1 MDRSEEMATKVD
13 RVRAIAREHDLAG
26 VLIKR
31 RDNFAWLTAGGLSYV
46 NAADEAGV
54 GALLVTP
61 DAVHVL
67 ADNIE
72 SRRLVEEELVG
83 LDVEVAEYPWHE
95 PDGERVTIEK
105 LMGSAAVGMDSPGGG
120 PSVADEIVRARGPM
134 VGPEI
139 DRYRA
144 LGSLASRTTEAACRR
159 LQRGMTEDDARA
171 IIEHDFAKLGVRV
184 PVCLIAAD
192 QRLTLRRHP
201 IPKGEP
207 IDQRVMVVVCAESK
221 GLIVALTRIVSF
233 EPPDEALAAKHG
245 AVCRIET
252 AALAASQP
260 GRTLGEV
267 FNEIVAAYERTGYA
281 EEWRLHHQGGTI
293 GYAGRDAFAHPAS
306 RVAIQADQALAWN
319 PSITGTKSEDTF
331 FLRSTGNVEP
341 ITAPGPDWPGLD
353 VEHGD
358 LKLRRPDILVAG

>member
-1 MDRSEEMATKVD
+1 MDRSEEMANKVD
-13 RVRAIAREHDLAG
+13 RVRAIARDHDLGG
-26 VLIKR
+26 VLI
-31 RDNFAWLTAGGLSYV
+31 RDRGNFAWLTAGGLSYV
-46 NAADEAGV
+46 NAASEVGV

-61 DAVHVL
+61 ETVHLL
-67 ADNIE
+67 ANNIE
-72 SRRLVEEELVG
+72 SGRLVEEELVG
-83 LDVEVAEYPWHE
+83 LEVELAEYPWHE
-95 PDGERVTIEK
+95 PDGERVTIEQ
-105 LMGSAAVGMDSPGGG
+105 LMGTAAVGMDSPGGG
-120 PSVADEIVRARGPM
+120 PPVADAIVQARGPM

-144 LGSLASRTTEAACRR
+144 LGALASRTTEDACRR
-159 LQRGMTEDDARA
+159 IERGMTEDDVRA
-171 IIEHDFAKLGVRV
+171 MIERAFAKQGVRV

-207 IDQRVMVVVCAESK
+207 IDRRVMVVVCAEAK
-221 GLIVALTRIVSF
+221 GLIVALTRIVGF
-233 EPPDEALAAKHG
+233 EAPDEALAAKHG

-252 AALAASQP
+252 ATCAACRP

-267 FNEIVAAYERTGYA
+267 FNEIVATYEMTGYG

-306 RVAIQADQALAWN
+306 RVALQADQGIAWN

-331 FLRSTGNVEP
+331 LLRGTGNVEP
-341 ITAPGPDWPGLD
+341 ITAPGTDWPGIE
-353 VEHGD
+353 VEHGE
-358 LKLRRPDILVAG
+358 LQLRRPDILTLG